1 MRLRPSAVPSLDP
14 VPASA
19 DEAFL
24 EREQVALDAERAV
37 AVAVAAEP
45 ETLARSPDAA
55 RKQAEPQQ
63 ARSRREA
70 EAAAASARAPAP
82 ALGTAQPAGLRGRSA
97 AQPLG
102 RLSAPISAAP
112 GRSSTRIPLNTQVD
126 LSSDS
131 NVFTG
136 FSTNLSEG
144 GLFVAT
150 VNLLPVGTPVD
161 LTFTLPGN
169 AKVSVR
175 GEVRWTRELDDRTP
189 EVFPGVGVRFVEL
202 SPEAAKALHRF
213 IASREPLFYPD

>member
-24 EREQVALDAERAV
+24 ESEQIALDAERAV
-37 AVAVAAEP
+37 AVAAVP
-45 ETLARSPDAA
+45 ETLPRPADAA
-55 RKQAEPQQ
+55 RSQAEPQQ
-63 ARSRREA
+63 PRARRDA
-70 EAAAASARAPAP
+70 ESARASARAPAP
-82 ALGTAQPAGLRGRSA
+82 AVSAAQPATAPHARPSP
-97 AQPLG
+97 QPLG
-102 RLSAPISAAP
+102 RLSAPIAAAP
-112 GRSSTRIPLNTQVD
+112 GRSSTRVPLQTQVD

-150 VNLLPVGTPVD
+150 VNLLPVGTQVD

-189 EVFPGVGVRFVEL
+189 EVFPGVGVRFVDL
-202 SPEAAKALHRF
+202 SPQAANALHRF

>member
-24 EREQVALDAERAV
+24 EREQIALDAERVV

-63 ARSRREA
+63 VRAPRDA
-70 EAAAASARAPAP
+70 EAAAARARAPAP
-82 ALGTAQPAGLRGRSA
+82 APRTAEPAALRARSA

-102 RLSAPISAAP
+102 RLSAPSAGAP
-112 GRSSTRIPLNTQVD
+112 GRSSTRIPLKTQVD

-131 NVFTG
+131 NLFTG

-150 VNLLPVGTPVD
+150 VNSCPW
-161 LTFTLPGN
+161 
-169 AKVSVR
+169 AR
-175 GEVRWTRELDDRTP
+175 RWT
-189 EVFPGVGVRFVEL
+189 
-202 SPEAAKALHRF
+202 
-213 IASREPLFYPD
+213 